1 MISAEITDDPMTTT
15 SSPHKFASLH
25 VIWQAIKT
33 WYDDWFNLFIL
44 NFLVTISWV
53 TIILGPPMLF
63 ALYDIGNELAHGRSN
78 GVGELLRGVKRYFLV
93 SWLWMIINIVVI
105 IVVVVNISFYWQLG
119 KSWSII
125 LVSVFLF
132 LGLFWAMMQVYVI
145 PFYMEQTTKSIILA
159 HKNAALTFL
168 ASPIYTAILFVFAA
182 FLMLISYGFILPL
195 ILGIPS
201 LVVVISNYAVI
212 ERIETFKAHVEE
224 TP

>member
-1 MISAEITDDPMTTT
+1 MTQHIS
-15 SSPHKFASLH
+15 SSRGPASLR

-44 NFLVTISWV
+44 NFLVTLSWI

-78 GVGELLRGVKRYFLV
+78 GVGELLRGVKRHFLV
-93 SWLWMIINIVVI
+93 SWLWMLINMVVI
-105 IVVVVNISFYWQLG
+105 IVVIVNVSFYWQLG

-145 PFYMEQTTKSIILA
+145 SFYMEQTTKSIILA

-168 ASPIYTAILFVFAA
+168 ASPIYTLILFLFAA
-182 FLMLISYGFILPL
+182 FLMIISYGFILPL
-195 ILGIPS
+195 ILGIPT
-201 LVVVISNYAVI
+201 LIVVMSNYAVV
-212 ERIETFKAHVEE
+212 ERIEAFNAHAEKSS
-224 TP
+224 

>member
-1 MISAEITDDPMTTT
+1 MTTET
-15 SSPHKFASLH
+15 TDTPPRGPASLR
-25 VIWQAIKT
+25 VIWQATKT

-63 ALYDIGNELAHGRSN
+63 GLYDIGNGLAHGRSN
-78 GVGELLRGVKRYFLV
+78 GVGELLRSAMRHFLV
-93 SWLWMIINIVVI
+93 SWAWMLINVIVF
-105 IVVVVNISFYWQLG
+105 IVVVVNISFYWNLG

-145 PFYMEQTTKSIILA
+145 PFYMEQTTKSIVLA

-168 ASPIYTAILFVFAA
+168 ASPVYTLILFVFSA
-182 FLMLISYGFILPL
+182 FLLLISYGFILPL
-195 ILGIPS
+195 ILGIPT
-201 LVVVISNYAVI
+201 LAVVVGNYAVI
-212 ERIETFKAHVEE
+212 ERIQTFAAKNEE
-224 TP
+224 ST